1 MTLWKNWVTVSNLLI
16 GICESQCVHTFD
28 LYFKSY
34 LQWTTHGDS
43 VSLISDLTFRRKLSR
58 AVACRGTPW
67 SGQPMKWYCFT
78 YLSSLPC
85 KVNKLSGQSCCQNGH
100 HRVEITV
107 IHRHICEKLFFFFM
121 FQSDLRFHIDIFV
134 VSFGVISEIT
144 IQTTMKQWYKM
155 TKRKFTRFLPKTTPE
170 TTWNGIIS
178 PNPVT
183 WYSRSKTTQLC

>member
-1 MTLWKNWVTVSNLLI
+1 MCYEISSCRWYYLKQAEILSLMILWKKWVTVSTHAPGTFLCMKFT
-16 GICESQCVHTFD
+16 GIYGSQCVHTFD

-67 SGQPMKWYCFT
+67 SGQPVKWYCFT

-85 KVNKLSGQSCCQNGH
+85 KANKPSGQSCCQNGR

-107 IHRHICEKLFFFFM
+107 IHCHMKRCEKLFFFM
-121 FQSDLRFHIDIFV
+121 FLSDLSVHIDIFV

-144 IQTTMKQWYKM
+144 IQTT
-155 TKRKFTRFLPKTTPE
+155 L
-170 TTWNGIIS
+170 I
-178 PNPVT
+178 
-183 WYSRSKTTQLC
+183 